1 MSVAC
6 RPHLQAQLGREARAD
21 WVEVLVRETMARKVT
36 AVAIT
41 DHHDGCGD
49 LVQAAAKRLDTG
61 IRVYAALR
69 SPARTTLSASP
80 SSIDTLSN
88 CILQCVKASRIAKS
102 RVPTARRRAAD
113 LYTLHSSPVCKL
125 GLARMPAHFFHAAT
139 GQPKRKTGS
148 IRARI
153 EQPSATR
160 PPNYVSPSKNNKRR
174 LLCRRF
180 STRWP

>member
-21 WVEVLVRETMARKVT
+21 WVEVLVRETMGRKVT

-41 DHHDGCGD
+41 DHHDGSGD

-69 SPARTTLSASP
+69 PPARTTLSASP
-80 SSIDTLSN
+80 SSIDTPSN
-88 CILQCVKASRIAKS
+88 CILQCVKASRMAKS

-113 LYTLHSSPVCKL
+113 LYTL
-125 GLARMPAHFFHAAT
+125 
-139 GQPKRKTGS
+139 
-148 IRARI
+148 
-153 EQPSATR
+153 
-160 PPNYVSPSKNNKRR
+160 
-174 LLCRRF
+174 
-180 STRWP
+180 

>member
-1 MSVAC
+1 MSAAC

-41 DHHDGCGD
+41 DHHDGCRD

-113 LYTLHSSPVCKL
+113 LYTLHSSPVCKTRAGANAGPL
-125 GLARMPAHFFHAAT
+125 FSCRYGPT
-139 GQPKRKTGS
+139 KTQDQ
-148 IRARI
+148 IN
-153 EQPSATR
+153 Q
-160 PPNYVSPSKNNKRR
+160 SKNRTTI
-174 LLCRRF
+174 
-180 STRWP
+180 SSPPT